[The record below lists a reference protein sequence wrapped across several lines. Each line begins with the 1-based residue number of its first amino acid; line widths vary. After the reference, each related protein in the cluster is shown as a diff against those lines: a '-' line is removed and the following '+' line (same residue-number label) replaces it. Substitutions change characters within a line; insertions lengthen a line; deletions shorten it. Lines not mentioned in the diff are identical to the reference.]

1 MNSSS
6 SSSPVSG
13 NDDPSR
19 AFGGPLSVLGTDPG
33 LATFFLGFTVAAA
46 AFTFFQGIK
55 QTRGVWSRSKNLDR
69 SPYIIMLWLEWTA
82 DGAMAIITYLH
93 ITGVIP
99 GSAPLGIPS
108 SPGPSPFLLP
118 APTES
123 VASFLALIQCIMG
136 ILVNRVSLL
145 MYDPRTSRRLKWS
158 VVALLGVIN
167 LSGFFIF
174 IPSQLGVN
182 ATWVYADAIWDR
194 LEKTIFA
201 ALDLSLNLYF
211 IHLVRSNLIENG
223 LLKYKL
229 LYWVNLVMVFVSI
242 SLDVI
247 LIGLISKGFVFVQFH
262 PICYLIKLN
271 IEMNMADLI
280 AKIAKASRKRL
291 GVAGIHT
298 SQVRMTP
305 RMAAAK
311 ESSLGFSGGTSTT
324 SGARSSRH
332 RPLETGSDSATVA
345 AGLERSLESN
355 PAPFENN
362 LKDVR
367 FVDAGG
373 LLVDCDDTPQS
384 TGAEKEPGERKLEGK
399 KPAAPTTGTVAI
411 SPDQGTSRDVQCISA
426 EGKRTD

>member
-1 MNSSS
+1 MNSSSFSS
-6 SSSPVSG
+6 SSSPSPVSG
-13 NDDPSR
+13 GGDDPRR
-19 AFGGPLSVLGTDPG
+19 AFGGPFSVLGTDPG
-33 LATFFLGFTVAAA
+33 LATFSLGFTVAAA

-93 ITGVIP
+93 ITGTIP
-99 GSAPLGIPS
+99 GRL
-108 SPGPSPFLLP
+108 PFYFAIVLLW
-118 APTES
+118 
-123 VASFLALIQCIMG
+123 IQCIMG

-145 MYDPRTSRRLKWS
+145 MYDRRRSRRLKWS

-174 IPSQLGVN
+174 IPSQLN
-182 ATWVYADAIWDR
+182 INPTWVYADAIWDR
-194 LEKTIFA
+194 LEKSIFA
-201 ALDLSLNLYF
+201 ILDLSLNLYF
-211 IHLVRSNLIENG
+211 IHLVRSNLISNG
-223 LLKYKL
+223 LVKYKL
-229 LYWVNLVMVFVSI
+229 LYWVNLGMVFVSI

-280 AKIAKASRKRL
+280 AKIAKVAKASRKRL
-291 GVAGIHT
+291 GIAAIHT

-305 RMAAAK
+305 RVTK
-311 ESSLGFSGGTSTT
+311 EAFSLGFSGGTSTT

-332 RPLETGSDSATVA
+332 RHSETGNA
-345 AGLERSLESN
+345 AVGLERSVKKD

-367 FVDAGG
+367 FTDAGG
-373 LLVDCDDTPQS
+373 LLVDYDGTLHS
-384 TGAEKEPGERKLEGK
+384 TGTGTGNERDGKEREGK
-399 KPAAPTTGTVAI
+399 E
-411 SPDQGTSRDVQCISA
+411 R
-426 EGKRTD
+426 EGKEREG

>member
-1 MNSSS
+1 MDSSS
-6 SSSPVSG
+6 SSSPVLR

-69 SPYIIMLWLEWTA
+69 CPYIIMLWLEWTA

-93 ITGVIP
+93 ITG
-99 GSAPLGIPS
+99 
-108 SPGPSPFLLP
+108 
-118 APTES
+118 
-123 VASFLALIQCIMG
+123 IQCIMG

-145 MYDPRTSRRLKWS
+145 MYDPRRARRLKWS

-211 IHLVRSNLIENG
+211 IHLVRANLIENG

-229 LYWVNLVMVFVSI
+229 LYWINLAMVFVSI
-242 SLDVI
+242 SLDVC
-247 LIGLISKGFVFVQFH
+247 LQTDS
-262 PICYLIKLN
+262 CY
-271 IEMNMADLI
+271 M
-280 AKIAKASRKRL
+280 
-291 GVAGIHT
+291 
-298 SQVRMTP
+298 
-305 RMAAAK
+305 
-311 ESSLGFSGGTSTT
+311 
-324 SGARSSRH
+324 RH
-332 RPLETGSDSATVA
+332 LA
-345 AGLERSLESN
+345 SN
-355 PAPFENN
+355 P
-362 LKDVR
+362 
-367 FVDAGG
+367 
-373 LLVDCDDTPQS
+373 
-384 TGAEKEPGERKLEGK
+384 
-399 KPAAPTTGTVAI
+399 
-411 SPDQGTSRDVQCISA
+411 PD
-426 EGKRTD
+426 

>member
-1 MNSSS
+1 MNSSAPF
-6 SSSPVSG
+6 PVPG
-13 NDDPSR
+13 NAGPSR
-19 AFGGPLSVLGTDPG
+19 AFDGPLSVLGTDTG

-46 AFTFFQGIK
+46 AFTFLQGVK

-93 ITGVIP
+93 ITGSIP
-99 GSAPLGIPS
+99 GRL
-108 SPGPSPFLLP
+108 PFYFAIVLLW
-118 APTES
+118 
-123 VASFLALIQCIMG
+123 VFQIQCIMG

-145 MYDPRTSRRLKWS
+145 MYDPRKSRRLKWT

-211 IHLVRSNLIENG
+211 IHLVRANLIENG
-223 LLKYKL
+223 LVRYKM
-229 LYWVNLVMVFVSI
+229 LYWINLAMVFVSI

-291 GVAGIHT
+291 GVAAIHT

-305 RMAAAK
+305 RFTAGK
-311 ESSLGFSGGTSTT
+311 DSFSLRFSGGTSTT
-324 SGARSSRH
+324 SGAWSSHH
-332 RPLETGSDSATVA
+332 RATETA
-345 AGLERSLESN
+345 AGVVAESPFKNN

-367 FVDAGG
+367 FTDVGR
-373 LLVDCDDTPQS
+373 LLVSSDDD
-384 TGAEKEPGERKLEGK
+384 
-399 KPAAPTTGTVAI
+399 APK
-411 SPDQGTSRDVQCISA
+411 DL
-426 EGKRTD
+426 

>member
-1 MNSSS
+1 MNSSA
-6 SSSPVSG
+6 PFPMPG
-13 NDDPSR
+13 NDGPSR
-19 AFGGPLSVLGTDPG
+19 AFGGPLSVLGTDTG

-46 AFTFFQGIK
+46 AFTFLQGIK

-93 ITGVIP
+93 ITGIIP
-99 GSAPLGIPS
+99 GRL
-108 SPGPSPFLLP
+108 PFYFAIVLLW
-118 APTES
+118 
-123 VASFLALIQCIMG
+123 VFQIQCIMG

-145 MYDPRTSRRLKWS
+145 MYNPRKSRRLKWS

-182 ATWVYADAIWDR
+182 ATWVFADAIWDR

-211 IHLVRSNLIENG
+211 IHLVRANLIENG
-223 LLKYKL
+223 LLRYKM

-242 SLDVI
+242 SLDVCYSHRFD
-247 LIGLISKGFVFVQFH
+247 LKGLRVSKSLLVVGKSTSLHNCTNVLSTPHSFVQFH

-280 AKIAKASRKRL
+280 AKIAKASRRRL
-291 GVAGIHT
+291 GIAAVHT

-305 RMAAAK
+305 RLVSGK
-311 ESSLGFSGGTSTT
+311 DSFSLRFSGGTSTT
-324 SGARSSRH
+324 SGARSSHH
-332 RPLETGSDSATVA
+332 RATEMGA
-345 AGLERSLESN
+345 AAAAAVVMEN
-355 PAPFENN
+355 PFENNLAPFENN

-367 FVDAGG
+367 FTDAGR
-373 LLVDCDDTPQS
+373 LLVSNDDARRS
-384 TGAEKEPGERKLEGK
+384 TGTGGTAEAEETEEKEAKGK
-399 KPAAPTTGTVAI
+399 E
-411 SPDQGTSRDVQCISA
+411 A
-426 EGKRTD
+426 EGK